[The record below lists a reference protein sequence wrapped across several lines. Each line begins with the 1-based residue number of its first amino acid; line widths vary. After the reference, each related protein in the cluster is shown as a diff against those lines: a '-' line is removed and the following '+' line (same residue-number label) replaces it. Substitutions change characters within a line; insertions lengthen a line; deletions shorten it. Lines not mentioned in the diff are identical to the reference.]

1 MNYFRNIRQ
10 KLFYDERLKRYF
22 AYSIGEVFL
31 IVLGI
36 LVAVWISNWN
46 ERVKRK
52 KIEKQAYNEIKN
64 DLSKTLEDLVYD
76 LDRHIDRMERA
87 RVVQNYL
94 QSDAPYN
101 DSLDLYFTL
110 IAQDYQLFP
119 KTGAYELLKSR
130 GLEILTNE
138 ALRFSITDLYQIN
151 IERVYAGGVD
161 QSQHRNIAKAMEP
174 FIHKYFKLSD
184 KPYNQRMLNY
194 SSDTI
199 TFNQLQLKDYAS
211 LKADDSFRITLQ
223 NNLITRER
231 KIRHH
236 LKLKKQIEEVI
247 LAIDGEVK

>member
-1 MNYFRNIRQ
+1 MKYFRSFRQ
-10 KLFYDERLKRYF
+10 KYFHDERLKRYF

-52 KIEKQAYNEIKN
+52 KIEKQAYSEIKN

-87 RVVQNYL
+87 RVVQRYL
-94 QSDAPYN
+94 QSDHPYH

-130 GLEILTNE
+130 GLEILTNDT
-138 ALRFSITDLYQIN
+138 LRFHITDLYQIN
-151 IERVYAGGVD
+151 MERVYSGGVD
-161 QSQHRNIAKAMEP
+161 QSQHRNIAKTMEP
-174 FIHKYFKLSD
+174 YIKKYFRLSD
-184 KPYNQRMLNY
+184 KPYNERVLKY

-199 TFNQLQLKDYAS
+199 SFNQLELKDYEA

-223 NNLITRER
+223 YNLITRER

-236 LKLKKQIEEVI
+236 LKLSKQIEDVI
-247 LAIDGEVK
+247 AAIDNEIE